1 MWSGFGSQKKKKNF
15 YGLSRWAFI
24 VVKQLREIGLW
35 NCFGNKIREPTG
47 IWDCLGTTTK
57 RYGSMGL
64 FWEQQ
69 PREIGPW
76 NQFGN
81 NILEPTGTWDC
92 RGTTTKRCQSMRLF
106 EVQEHEMLVYVTE
119 KGTIVKWVRGHVAV
133 LGTKLQ
139 EPRDKVTDLALPNE
153 EILVHATVLI
163 SGHGTWVV
171 RWGCKNS

>member
-1 MWSGFGSQKKKKNF
+1 
-15 YGLSRWAFI
+15 
-24 VVKQLREIGLW
+24 
-35 NCFGNKIREPTG
+35 
-47 IWDCLGTTTK
+47 
-57 RYGSMGL
+57 
-64 FWEQQ
+64 
-69 PREIGPW
+69 
-76 NQFGN
+76 
-81 NILEPTGTWDC
+81 
-92 RGTTTKRCQSMRLF
+92 MRLF

-119 KGTIVKWVRGHVAV
+119 KGTIVKWVRGHVAVLGTIVKWVRGHVAV